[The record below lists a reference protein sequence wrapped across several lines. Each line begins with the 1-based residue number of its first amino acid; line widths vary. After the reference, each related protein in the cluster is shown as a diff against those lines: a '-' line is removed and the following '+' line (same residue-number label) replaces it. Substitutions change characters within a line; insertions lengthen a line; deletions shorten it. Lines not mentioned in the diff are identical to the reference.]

1 MKQIYSLHTE
11 DKTQRKIIII
21 MENVELF
28 EGRIK
33 MKIKKKKDFA
43 TKLQ

>member
-1 MKQIYSLHTE
+1 
-11 DKTQRKIIII
+11 

-33 MKIKKKKDFA
+33 MKIKKKKKISRLNYSD
-43 TKLQ
+43 TG